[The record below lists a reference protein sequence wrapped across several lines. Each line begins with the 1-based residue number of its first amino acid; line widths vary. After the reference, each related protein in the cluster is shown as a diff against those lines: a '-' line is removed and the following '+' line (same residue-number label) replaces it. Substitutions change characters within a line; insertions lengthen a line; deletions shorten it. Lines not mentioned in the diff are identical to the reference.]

1 MKKSLKITLAT
12 LSLSAISAIAIGS
25 VVSCSNNAT
34 LSSTVSN
41 TKNDVKKP
49 LDPNTKQNTT
59 TSTSTKTTT
68 DTNKDSSSKQVSS
81 TSTKSANE
89 VNNTKSNNASIT
101 EPTAPKQQQAQATN
115 SSSKTTQT
123 SPSVQSKPDN
133 STKTNTQ
140 INSNKG
146 TQGISNST
154 QKINYY
160 PHVVSKPQ
168 PVPVISTIT
177 ESLNQINISEIMQYA
192 NVTSLNSYLAN
203 YQSASF
209 KKMLSES
216 LFSTDYLT
224 VSNITYNPSTIT
236 SVTVRNNSNY
246 NIKIDSNYGNY
257 ISTLSPGQVKS
268 ISTSIALIGEFSFVN
283 DNVNLNLT
291 SLWHKNNTGAV
302 DYFNQMWCYNGRAV
316 YDMAA
321 IYGFLSTGINSQ
333 SDYNNFDFN
342 NYGLGSTH
350 EVTSPSWSTYYDWKY
365 PHQTIEL
372 SWMADILGLNPNG
385 FEGYCVYVQNASTI
399 VVDNVE
405 YNGTWYAVNY
415 NINLGGRFCL
425 NWYFW

>member
-41 TKNDVKKP
+41 TKKDVKKL
-49 LDPNTKQNTT
+49 LDPNSKQNPTT
-59 TSTSTKTTT
+59 
-68 DTNKDSSSKQVSS
+68 S

-89 VNNTKSNNASIT
+89 VNNTKSNST
-101 EPTAPKQQQAQATN
+101 STTKPTAPAQHQTQVTN
-115 SSSKTTQT
+115 NSSKTTQT

-133 STKTNTQ
+133 STKSKTQ

-160 PHVVSKPQ
+160 PHVVSNPQ

-224 VSNITYNPSTIT
+224 VSNIAYNPSTIT

-291 SLWHKNNTGAV
+291 SLWHEKNTGAV

-321 IYGFLSTGINSQ
+321 IYGFLSTSINSQ
-333 SDYNNFDFN
+333 SDYNNFDFS
-342 NYGLGSTH
+342 NYGLGSTQ
-350 EVTSPSWSTYYDWKY
+350 EITSSSWTTYYDSKY
-365 PHQTIEL
+365 SAQTIQL
-372 SWMADILGLNPNG
+372 SWMADILGLNPSG
-385 FEGYCVYVQNASTI
+385 FDGYDVYIQNNSTI
-399 VVDNVE
+399 VINWVDYQGV
-405 YNGTWYAVNY
+405 WYDVNY
-415 NINLGGRFCL
+415 TINLGGRFCL

>member
-34 LSSTVSN
+34 LSSTVS
-41 TKNDVKKP
+41 
-49 LDPNTKQNTT
+49 NTKQNTT

-89 VNNTKSNNASIT
+89 VNNTKSNNTSIT
-101 EPTAPKQQQAQATN
+101 KATAPKQQQTQATN

-123 SPSVQSKPDN
+123 SPSVQSKPNN
-133 STKTNTQ
+133 STKSNTQ
-140 INSNKG
+140 INSNK
-146 TQGISNST
+146 TTKGISNST

-257 ISTLSPGQVKS
+257 ISTLSPGEVKS

-291 SLWHKNNTGAV
+291 SL
-302 DYFNQMWCYNGRAV
+302 
-316 YDMAA
+316 
-321 IYGFLSTGINSQ
+321 
-333 SDYNNFDFN
+333 
-342 NYGLGSTH
+342 
-350 EVTSPSWSTYYDWKY
+350 
-365 PHQTIEL
+365 
-372 SWMADILGLNPNG
+372 
-385 FEGYCVYVQNASTI
+385 
-399 VVDNVE
+399 
-405 YNGTWYAVNY
+405 
-415 NINLGGRFCL
+415 
-425 NWYFW
+425 

>member
-41 TKNDVKKP
+41 TKKDVKKL

-68 DTNKDSSSKQVSS
+68 NTNKDSSSKQVSS
-81 TSTKSANE
+81 TSTKTANE
-89 VNNTKSNNASIT
+89 VNNTKSNNTST
-101 EPTAPKQQQAQATN
+101 TKVTPPKQQQTQVTN

-133 STKTNTQ
+133 STKSGVQ
-140 INSNKG
+140 SNSNKT

-160 PHVVSKPQ
+160 PHVVSNPQ

-224 VSNITYNPSTIT
+224 VSNIAYNPSTIT

-257 ISTLSPGQVKS
+257 LSTLSPGQVKS

-291 SLWHKNNTGAV
+291 SLWHEKNTGAV

-321 IYGFLSTGINSQ
+321 IYGFLSTSINSQ
-333 SDYNNFDFN
+333 SDYNNFDFS
-342 NYGLGSTH
+342 NYGLGSTQ
-350 EVTSPSWSTYYDWKY
+350 EITSPSWTTYYDSKY
-365 PHQTIEL
+365 SAQTIQL
-372 SWMADILGLNPNG
+372 SWMADILGLNPSG
-385 FEGYCVYVQNASTI
+385 FDGYDVYIQNNSTI
-399 VVDNVE
+399 VINWVDYQGV
-405 YNGTWYAVNY
+405 WYDVNY
-415 NINLGGRFCL
+415 TINLGGRFCL

>member
-41 TKNDVKKP
+41 TKNDVKKL
-49 LDPNTKQNTT
+49 LDPNSKQNTKS
-59 TSTSTKTTT
+59 STSTKTTT

-89 VNNTKSNNASIT
+89 VNNTKSNNTSTTKVA
-101 EPTAPKQQQAQATN
+101 APKQQQTQVTS

-123 SPSVQSKPDN
+123 SPSVQSKPDS
-133 STKTNTQ
+133 STKSGVQ
-140 INSNKG
+140 SNSNKG
-146 TQGISNST
+146 TTQGISNST

-160 PHVVSKPQ
+160 PHVVSNPQ

-224 VSNITYNPSTIT
+224 VSNIAYNPSTIT

-268 ISTSIALIGEFSFVN
+268 ISTSITLIGEFSFVN

-291 SLWHKNNTGAV
+291 SL
-302 DYFNQMWCYNGRAV
+302 
-316 YDMAA
+316 
-321 IYGFLSTGINSQ
+321 
-333 SDYNNFDFN
+333 
-342 NYGLGSTH
+342 
-350 EVTSPSWSTYYDWKY
+350 
-365 PHQTIEL
+365 
-372 SWMADILGLNPNG
+372 
-385 FEGYCVYVQNASTI
+385 
-399 VVDNVE
+399 
-405 YNGTWYAVNY
+405 
-415 NINLGGRFCL
+415 
-425 NWYFW
+425 